1 MRCIL
6 EILLLTPIM
15 NMYWVY
21 DLPNWLFGLLTIM
34 VTVAIGVG
42 GLYATRKL
50 VRRVH
55 GERHSHNEAV
65 GFYLGAICVFY
76 VITLGLFAGAT
87 WQTYTDVETRVG
99 EEAAAVGALYRD
111 VSSFPDPN
119 RTELQADLRQYV
131 RQVIGVAWPQQ
142 RRGIVPEDD
151 GVTLNALQTHL
162 SRFEPATEGQK
173 VIFAE
178 AYRGFNTIA
187 AMRGRRLQSVHA
199 GLARPLWT
207 IVLAGAFLSIA
218 MTWFFDLRSQSMHF
232 WITVMVSALLG
243 LLVYLLAAL
252 DSPFRG
258 EISVGPEAFEIMY
271 SRRMVGGK

>member
-1 MRCIL
+1 M
-6 EILLLTPIM
+6 
-15 NMYWVY
+15 
-21 DLPNWLFGLLTIM
+21 
-34 VTVAIGVG
+34 
-42 GLYATRKL
+42 
-50 VRRVH
+50 
-55 GERHSHNEAV
+55 
-65 GFYLGAICVFY
+65 FYGIS
-76 VITLGLFAGAT
+76 LGLFRRCDVADL
-87 WQTYTDVETRVG
+87 YTDVETRVG
-99 EEAAAVGALYRD
+99 EEAAAVGTLYRD

-142 RRGIVPEDD
+142 RRGIVPEDE
-151 GVTLNALQTHL
+151 GATLSTLQTNL

-218 MTWFFDLRSQSMHF
+218 MTWFFDMRSQSMHF
-232 WITVMVSALLG
+232 WMTVMLSALLG
-243 LLVYLLAAL
+243 LLIYLLAAL

-271 SRRMVGGK
+271 FETDGRREMILKRYSQTAALFSFESLLRLRAAPGLRERSPVARKGGVGALRVASALAKTCLGAP

>member
-1 MRCIL
+1 
-6 EILLLTPIM
+6 M

-76 VITLGLFAGAT
+76 GITLGLFAVAT
-87 WQTYTDVETRVG
+87 WQTYTDVEARVG

-119 RTELQADLRQYV
+119 RTALQADLRQYV
-131 RQVIGVAWPQQ
+131 RQVIDVAWPQQ
-142 RRGIVPEDD
+142 RRGIVPEDEGD
-151 GVTLNALQTHL
+151 RLEY
-162 SRFEPATEGQK
+162 SSDKPEP
-173 VIFAE
+173 I
-178 AYRGFNTIA
+178 
-187 AMRGRRLQSVHA
+187 
-199 GLARPLWT
+199 
-207 IVLAGAFLSIA
+207 
-218 MTWFFDLRSQSMHF
+218 
-232 WITVMVSALLG
+232 
-243 LLVYLLAAL
+243 
-252 DSPFRG
+252 
-258 EISVGPEAFEIMY
+258 
-271 SRRMVGGK
+271 

>member
-1 MRCIL
+1 
-6 EILLLTPIM
+6 M

-21 DLPNWLFGLLTIM
+21 DLPNWLFAALTIM

-50 VRRVH
+50 ARRVH

-76 VITLGLFAGAT
+76 GITLGLFAVAT

-99 EEAAAVGALYRD
+99 EEAAAVGTLYRD
-111 VSSFPDPN
+111 ISSFPDPN
-119 RTELQADLRQYV
+119 RRELQTDLRQYV
-131 RQVIGVAWPQQ
+131 RQVIDVAWPQQ

-151 GVTLNALQTHL
+151 GFMLSTLQAHL
-162 SRFEPATEGQK
+162 SRFEPPTEGQK

-187 AMRGRRLQSVHA
+187 AMRGRRLQSVQA

-218 MTWFFDLRSQSMHF
+218 MTWFFDMKSQSMHF
-232 WITVMVSALLG
+232 WMTVMLSALLG
-243 LLVYLLAAL
+243 LLIYLLAAL